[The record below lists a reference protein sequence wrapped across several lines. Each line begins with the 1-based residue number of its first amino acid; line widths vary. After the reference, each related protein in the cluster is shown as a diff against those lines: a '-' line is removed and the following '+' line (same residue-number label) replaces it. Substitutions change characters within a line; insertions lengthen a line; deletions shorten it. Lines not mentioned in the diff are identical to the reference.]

1 LCQQIERNKNLTLNN
16 KNGPKLRT
24 TKTNKIMT
32 NQKTIK
38 KYEDKVQ
45 VSKANELRDLEKQG
59 SKAIKKAQT
68 ETFKT
73 STLKIALIVGKAC
86 EWFESEGRTQM
97 QLDGITFKVVDKI
110 ATENEIGEAK
120 KANRKPVTKYKE
132 IEAKKAKKQDFVKR
146 FFNYG
151 RSQTFDFCK
160 AYNINPITRR
170 KFQSEIVKAE
180 NELPITIAGLI
191 KFSNGIES
199 GKKSEQIQ
207 SEASDESESKK
218 ESKKAKIVFRD
229 TANDVQYTEDA
240 NGKSKSKGDVIK
252 SLESLLSKLKAEQ
265 ATEAENFEVFK
276 LNEENLLAG
285 INA

>member
-1 LCQQIERNKNLTLNN
+1 
-16 KNGPKLRT
+16 
-24 TKTNKIMT
+24 MT

-59 SKAIKKAQT
+59 SKAIKKAQAD
-68 ETFKT
+68 TFKT

-97 QLDGITFKVVDKI
+97 QLDGIKITRLNKEQSEIKGKEIFDK
-110 ATENEIGEAK
+110 
-120 KANRKPVTKYKE
+120 
-132 IEAKKAKKQDFVKR
+132 IEAKKAKKQDFVKM

-170 KFQSEIVKAE
+170 KFEREIVKE
-180 NELPITIAGLI
+180 TFNMPRTIAGLI
-191 KFSNGIES
+191 KFANGIDS
-199 GKKSEQIQ
+199 GKKSEEIQ
-207 SEASDESESKK
+207 SEASDKSEGKK
-218 ESKKAKIVFRD
+218 ESKKAKIVFRNTD
-229 TANDVQYTEDA
+229 DDVQYTEDA
-240 NGKSKSKGDVIK
+240 NGKSKSEGDVIK
-252 SLESLLSKLKAEQ
+252 SLESLLAKLKAEQ
-265 ATEAENFEVFK
+265 ATETENFEVFR

>member
-1 LCQQIERNKNLTLNN
+1 
-16 KNGPKLRT
+16 
-24 TKTNKIMT
+24 MS

-59 SKAIKKAQT
+59 SKAIKKAQA
-68 ETFKT
+68 ETFKS

-97 QLDGITFKVVDKI
+97 QLDGIKI
-110 ATENEIGEAK
+110 TRLNKEQSEIKG
-120 KANRKPVTKYKE
+120 KE
-132 IEAKKAKKQDFVKR
+132 IFDKVEAKKAKKQDFVKM

-170 KFQSEIVKAE
+170 KFEREIVKE
-180 NELPITIAGLI
+180 TFNMPRTIAGLI
-191 KFSNGIES
+191 KFANGIDS

-240 NGKSKSKGDVIK
+240 NGKSKIKGDVIK
-252 SLESLLSKLKAEQ
+252 SLESLLAKLKADQ
-265 ATEAENFEVFK
+265 ATETENFEVFR
-276 LNEENLLAG
+276 LNEEILLAG